1 MEGSVPHLLAAA
13 LRPASTRLTS
23 TISPSDRKE
32 TQPGAVGAGAHP
44 GTPGT
49 TTRPPPSGKQ
59 TSNPKPGASTMS
71 NWISRTLND

>member
-1 MEGSVPHLLAAA
+1 MEGRVPHLLAAA

-23 TISPSDRKE
+23 TNYPATGEE

-49 TTRPPPSGKQ
+49 TSAATPASQ
-59 TSNPKPGASTMS
+59 TDTTPETGRQHNQ
-71 NWISRTLND
+71 